1 MGYNLFLDDIHNPY
15 DVANLRKTTVKDRER
30 YRKYDW
36 VIVRSYDEF
45 VNTIKEKGIPDIVSF
60 DHDLAP
66 EHYEILFNDENWFKG
81 EKKLIL
87 DTSDWSDEI
96 ILDYDKFNIKT
107 GYHAA
112 EWLMEH
118 CSNTGNHMPICLVH
132 SQNDVGRKNIIN
144 LLF

>member
-30 YRKYDW
+30 YRNYDW
-36 VIVRSYDEF
+36 IIVRNYDDF
-45 VNTIKEKGIPDIVSF
+45 VKTITEKGLPDIVSF

-66 EHYEILFNDENWFKG
+66 EHYEILFADENWFK
-81 EKKLIL
+81 KDKLII
-87 DTSDWSDEI
+87 DTADWSDEI
-96 ILDYDKFNIKT
+96 VIDYDKFTIKT

-112 EWLMEH
+112 EWLLEY
-118 CSNTGNHMPICLVH
+118 CQNTGKEKPICLVH
-132 SQNDVGRKNIIN
+132 SQNDVGRKNITN